1 MSKKTNDKLTAIV
14 ESSQKII
21 ISNSNEKY
29 VVTTED
35 KLHLAYN
42 QAVAER
48 RCVQRIITFLSIM
61 LAFLI
66 PVLTTKFDD
75 GLFFSGEMLTG
86 IFWAIV
92 VVCIIAITYNMI
104 FAIRNRGD
112 YKFESF
118 VKKVADRTELVQ
130 QEQSD
135 LNTES

>member
-42 QAVAER
+42 EAVAER
-48 RCVQRIITFLSIM
+48 KYVQRIITFLSTM

-66 PVLTTKFDD
+66 PVLTTKFNDV
-75 GLFFSGEMLTG
+75 LFFSGEMLSG
-86 IFWAIV
+86 VFWAIV
-92 VVCIIAITYNMI
+92 IGCFVGIIYNGI
-104 FAIRNRGD
+104 LAFQNRKD

-118 VKKVADRTELVQ
+118 VKKVADKTELVQ
-130 QEQSD
+130 QEQSN
-135 LNTES
+135 LN